1 MELSNVIL
9 VLAQVS
15 GLLFVIASMLAMGL
29 ALTIPNIIAS
39 VSNVRLMLLALAV
52 NFVVVPALA
61 YGAAELLIS
70 DDHPG
75 LKTGLI
81 LVGAAAGAPFLP
93 KLVQTAR
100 GPLALGVGLMVA
112 LMLVTIV
119 YLPLILPLLLPGS
132 VEVDSWQI
140 AKSLIFLMLLPL
152 GAGLFVRARYQELA
166 ARVQPVATQ
175 VSSMAV
181 AFLMVTLLVV
191 NFDQIID
198 TFGTGGI
205 LAALILLVG
214 AFAAGF
220 LAGGS
225 PEEQRSVL
233 GLGSAQRNISA
244 AVVVAVQ
251 NFGDEPEVIT
261 MVMVLTV
268 LGLVLLFAGAGEL
281 GKRSQARSPSGPQ
294 QGVAATPA
302 AADSDGLP
310 DTAPEDET
318 GRPQR

>member
-1 MELSNVIL
+1 MELSSVIL

-15 GLLFVIASMLAMGL
+15 GLLFVISSMLAMGL
-29 ALTIPNIIAS
+29 ALTIPNILAS
-39 VSNVRLMLLALAV
+39 VSNVRLMLVALVV

-119 YLPLILPLLLPGS
+119 YLPLVLPLLLPGDL
-132 VEVDSWQI
+132 EVDSWEI

-152 GAGLFVRARYQELA
+152 GVGLLVRARYQELG
-166 ARVQPVATQ
+166 ARLQPVATQ
-175 VSSMAV
+175 VSTVAV
-181 AFLMVTLLVV
+181 AFLMVALLVV
-191 NFDQIID
+191 NFEEIID
-198 TFGTGGI
+198 TVGTGGI
-205 LAALILLVG
+205 LAALIVLVG
-214 AFAAGF
+214 AFVAGF
-220 LAGGS
+220 ILAGG

-233 GLGSAQRNISA
+233 GLGSAQRNIA
-244 AVVVAVQ
+244 AAMVVAVQ
-251 NFGDEPEVIT
+251 NFGDDPEVIT

-268 LGLVLLFAGAGEL
+268 LGMVVLFAAAGEL
-281 GKRSQARSPSGPQ
+281 GKRSLARSPEHVGT
-294 QGVAATPA
+294 ATPTT
-302 AADSDGLP
+302 STP
-310 DTAPEDET
+310 T
-318 GRPQR
+318 

>member
-1 MELSNVIL
+1 MELSNGIL

-29 ALTIPNIIAS
+29 ALTVPNIVAS
-39 VSNVRLMLLALAV
+39 VSNVRLMLVGLAV
-52 NFVVVPALA
+52 NFVVVPAVA

-119 YLPLILPLLLPGS
+119 YLPLVLPLLLPGS

-140 AKSLIFLMLLPL
+140 ARSLIFLMLLPL

-166 ARVQPVATQ
+166 ATVQPVAAQ
-175 VSSMAV
+175 VSTVAV
-181 AFLMVTLLVV
+181 AFLMVVLLVV
-191 NFDQIID
+191 NFDEIID
-198 TFGTGGI
+198 TLGTGGI
-205 LAALILLVG
+205 LAALIVLVG

-220 LAGGS
+220 LVAGS
-225 PEEQRSVL
+225 PEGQRSVL

-244 AVVVAVQ
+244 AVVVAAQ
-251 NFGDEPEVIT
+251 NFGDDPEVIT
-261 MVMVLTV
+261 MVMVVTV
-268 LGLVLLFAGAGEL
+268 LGLVLLFAAAGEL
-281 GKRSQARSPSGPQ
+281 GKRSLARSPAGPEEL
-294 QGVAATPA
+294 GVVP
-302 AADSDGLP
+302 
-310 DTAPEDET
+310 
-318 GRPQR
+318 